1 MLLDLQGSGFHLFD
15 PEIASTNIIDGGE
28 FLYSNGN
35 LSGEAID
42 YFIEQHKCNAYCRAV
57 GLLQIEKKSRL

>member
-42 YFIEQHKCNAYCRAV
+42 YFVEQPKCNAYCRAV
-57 GLLQIEKKSRL
+57 GLLQIEKK